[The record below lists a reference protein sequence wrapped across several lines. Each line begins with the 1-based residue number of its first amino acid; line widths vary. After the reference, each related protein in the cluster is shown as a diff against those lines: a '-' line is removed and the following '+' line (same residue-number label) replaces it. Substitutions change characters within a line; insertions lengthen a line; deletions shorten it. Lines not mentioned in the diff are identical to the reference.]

1 MKQIINI
8 ALLDDDCLF
17 VEGLGSLIGS
27 NPNFKVIF
35 KTSDPVDFIEY
46 LKNSKELPDVALIDL
61 NMKPITG
68 LEVLDIIN
76 QSEIDLRIIVL
87 SSLFNSAMYGY
98 MIKYSISAFLPKYT
112 DKKEL
117 FEAIEQVYHH
127 KVFMNE
133 ENQLLIN
140 EYYSSKSKNQ
150 NPWSNIFLT
159 EREHEVLICICKE
172 LSTREIAENLFITV
186 KTVESHRSKI
196 MEKIGCKNVIGMVV
210 FAILNGLF
218 VLTTK
223 NEMQNQG
230 KP

>member
-1 MKQIINI
+1 MKQIISV

-17 VEGLGSLIGS
+17 VEGLAALIS
-27 NPNFKVIF
+27 INPSFKVIF
-35 KTSDPVDFIEY
+35 KTSSPIEFIDY
-46 LKNSKELPDVALIDL
+46 LNNTKQLPDVALIDL

-68 LEVLDIIN
+68 LDVLDLIN
-76 QSEIDLRIIVL
+76 QKAIDLRVIVL
-87 SSLFNSAMYGY
+87 SSLFNSSMYGY
-98 MIKYSISAFLPKYT
+98 MIRYSISAFLPKYT

-133 ENQLLIN
+133 ENQQLIK
-140 EYYSSKSKNQ
+140 EYYDSKSKQQ
-150 NPWSNIFLT
+150 NPWSNISLSD
-159 EREHEVLICICKE
+159 RENEVLICICKE
-172 LSTREIAENLFITV
+172 MSTREIAENLFITV

-218 VLTTK
+218 TLSNNFK
-223 NEMQNQG
+223 SKNQG

>member
-1 MKQIINI
+1 MKQIISV

-17 VEGLGSLIGS
+17 VEGLAALISS
-27 NPNFKVIF
+27 NPSFKVIF
-35 KTSDPVDFIEY
+35 KTSSPIEFIDY
-46 LKNSKELPDVALIDL
+46 LNNTKQLPDVALIDL

-68 LEVLDIIN
+68 LDVLDLIN
-76 QSEIDLRIIVL
+76 QKAIDLRVIVL
-87 SSLFNSAMYGY
+87 SSLFNSSMYGY
-98 MIKYSISAFLPKYT
+98 MIRYSISAFLPKYT

-133 ENQLLIN
+133 ENQQLIK
-140 EYYSSKSKNQ
+140 EYYDSKSKQQ
-150 NPWSNIFLT
+150 NPWSNISLSD
-159 EREHEVLICICKE
+159 RENEVLICICKE
-172 LSTREIAENLFITV
+172 MSTREIAENLFITV

-218 VLTTK
+218 TLSNNFK
-223 NEMQNQG
+223 SKNQG

>member
-1 MKQIINI
+1 MKKNINV

-17 VEGLGSLIGS
+17 VEGLASLIGN
-27 NPNFKVIF
+27 NPNFKVVF
-35 KTSDPVDFIEY
+35 KASNPIDFIEY
-46 LKNSKELPDVALIDL
+46 LKTTQELPDVALVDL
-61 NMKPITG
+61 NMKPLTG

-76 QSEIDLRIIVL
+76 QNEIDLRVIVL
-87 SSLFNSAMYGY
+87 SSLFNSSMYGY
-98 MIKYSISAFLPKYT
+98 MIRYSISAFLPKYT

-133 ENQLLIN
+133 ENQLLIK
-140 EYYSSKSKNQ
+140 EYYNSKSKSQ
-150 NPWSNIFLT
+150 NPWSNISLS
-159 EREHEVLICICKE
+159 ERENEVLTCICKE
-172 LSTREIAENLFITV
+172 MSTREIAENLFITV

-218 VLTTK
+218 VLTNNNK
-223 NEMQNQG
+223 
-230 KP
+230 

>member
-1 MKQIINI
+1 MKEIINI

-17 VEGLGSLIGS
+17 VEALASLIGT

-35 KTSDPVDFIEY
+35 KTSNPIDFIDY
-46 LKNSKELPDVALIDL
+46 LKKTKELPNIALIDL

-76 QSEIDLRIIVL
+76 QNEIDIRIIVL

-98 MIKYSISAFLPKYT
+98 MIRYSISGFLPKYT
-112 DKKEL
+112 DKKAL

-133 ENQLLIN
+133 ENQQLIN
-140 EYYSSKSKNQ
+140 EYYNSKSKNQ
-150 NPWSNIFLT
+150 NPWSNISLS

-172 LSTREIAENLFITV
+172 LSTKEIAENLFITV

-210 FAILNGLF
+210 FAILNGIF
-218 VLTTK
+218 VLANK
-223 NEMQNQG
+223 NENLKSG
-230 KP
+230 

>member
-17 VEGLGSLIGS
+17 VEGLASLIGT

-35 KTSDPVDFIEY
+35 KSSNPVDFIEY

-61 NMKPITG
+61 NMKPMTG
-68 LEVLDIIN
+68 LEVLNIIN
-76 QSEIDLRIIVL
+76 QNEIDLRIIVL
-87 SSLFNSAMYGY
+87 SSLFNSVMYGY

-112 DKKEL
+112 DKNEL

-140 EYYSSKSKNQ
+140 EYYNSKSKNQ
-150 NPWSNIFLT
+150 NPWNNISLT
-159 EREHEVLICICKE
+159 EREHEVMICICKE
-172 LSTREIAENLFITV
+172 LSNKEIAENLFITV

-196 MEKIGCKNVIGMVV
+196 MEKIGCKNVIGVV
-210 FAILNGLF
+210 VYAILNGLF
-218 VLTTK
+218 VLTNK
-223 NEMQNQG
+223 NEM
-230 KP
+230 